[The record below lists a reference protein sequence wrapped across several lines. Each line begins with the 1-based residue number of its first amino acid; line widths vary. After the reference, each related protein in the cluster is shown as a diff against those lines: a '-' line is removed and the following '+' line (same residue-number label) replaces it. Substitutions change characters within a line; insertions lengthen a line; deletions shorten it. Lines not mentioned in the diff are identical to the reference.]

1 IGVWSC
7 LFMIEMVAVILSW
20 ASKRKVKTPFC
31 YRARS
36 SRWAFALA
44 TKLNYFSPTTP
55 PLVPRNN

>member
-1 IGVWSC
+1 
-7 LFMIEMVAVILSW
+7 MIEMVAVILSW